1 MIVKKIIQKNNLLNK
16 NEKLFIFISVLGLI
30 PFIVGFLD
38 LLVNKNNLFFIVNL
52 PKYYGSIILTFLG
65 AIYWGTILNFFSKT
79 FIPEK
84 TKLII
89 IIWSVTPSILAIT
102 ILCIKSNYSILVLSM
117 AFLLCQLFDELCNK
131 YLLFP
136 SWYLPLRRILTLI
149 VVLVLIC
156 SYFII
161 ETL

>member
-1 MIVKKIIQKNNLLNK
+1 MKKIIQKNNLLNK

-38 LLVNKNNLFFIVNL
+38 LLVNKSNLFFIVNL

>member
-1 MIVKKIIQKNNLLNK
+1 MKKIIQKNNLLNK
-16 NEKLFIFISVLGLI
+16 TEKLFIFISVLGLL
-30 PFIVGFLD
+30 PFITGFLD
-38 LLVNKNNLFFIVNL
+38 LIVNKSNLFFTVNL

-136 SWYLPLRRILTLI
+136 SWYLPLRRILTLV

-161 ETL
+161 KTT